1 MPGKTLK
8 IDNASF
14 ILTLDGQRRIIK
26 EGSIVIEGQKI
37 TQVGKA
43 KDLTK
48 AQADRVIDARNMLV
62 TPGFFNGHMHISYA
76 HAVRGIFPDNLASPL
91 NHVFKLQMA
100 MTEEEEHATTLLGL
114 VDRQRLDFGQIAPN
128 QFQGHTTHD
137 LIWRFVGHKKI
148 T

>member
-26 EGSIVIEGQKI
+26 EGSIVIVGQKI

-62 TPGFFNGHMHISYA
+62 TPGFFNGHMHISY
-76 HAVRGIFPDNLASPL
+76 
-91 NHVFKLQMA
+91 
-100 MTEEEEHATTLLGL
+100 
-114 VDRQRLDFGQIAPN
+114 
-128 QFQGHTTHD
+128 
-137 LIWRFVGHKKI
+137 
-148 T
+148 